1 MEARSPARY
10 LAPIAL
16 LAAAVAIVIVIA
28 GAGHS
33 ASAPASAP
41 APAPART
48 VTSPILTTRGHH
60 ARRARAY
67 VVKAGDSLS
76 SISAATG
83 VPVATLEALNPG
95 VNPAALQTGQ
105 RLTLR
110 R

>member
-33 ASAPASAP
+33 ASAPAP